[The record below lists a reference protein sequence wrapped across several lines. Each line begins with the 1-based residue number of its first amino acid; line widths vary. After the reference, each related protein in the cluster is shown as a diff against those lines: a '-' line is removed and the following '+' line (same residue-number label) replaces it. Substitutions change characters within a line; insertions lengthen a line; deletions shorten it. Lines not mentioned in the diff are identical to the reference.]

1 MAQYLCPFLLSNIDQ
16 IPSDLISKY
25 NLGLEAIIFDGE
37 QLKETE
43 KLRKQILA
51 VHAQFPNKLKSI
63 HFPTENANYI
73 GNEDMYSILLGFIDV
88 CIECSVSKIVIHSN
102 YFQNLKEFDPADL
115 SPIRVK
121 FEAIFMK
128 LNEYIR
134 NRECLLLVENIPVV
148 GNMGD
153 DFDSVF
159 VFPEDFLGLRR
170 LSNIG
175 VVWDLG
181 HWAFTTAA
189 LNSENS
195 VIPATRRHVDFWE
208 FKNILTDIE
217 HLHLSS
223 FTGIPNQ
230 KIGTIC
236 TEGIP
241 IPRGDFSENLFKE
254 ALELIIR
261 AKPDIGISL
270 EIMETDYS
278 HRTNLAE
285 TLMWLKTNNLL

>member
-1 MAQYLCPFLLSNIDQ
+1 
-16 IPSDLISKY
+16 
-25 NLGLEAIIFDGE
+25 
-37 QLKETE
+37 
-43 KLRKQILA
+43 
-51 VHAQFPNKLKSI
+51 
-63 HFPTENANYI
+63 
-73 GNEDMYSILLGFIDV
+73 MYSILLGFIDV

-189 LNSENS
+189 LNSENG
-195 VIPATRRHVDFWE
+195 VISATRRHVDFWE

-241 IPRGDFSENLFKE
+241 MPRGDFSENLFKE

-278 HRTNLAE
+278 RRTNLAE